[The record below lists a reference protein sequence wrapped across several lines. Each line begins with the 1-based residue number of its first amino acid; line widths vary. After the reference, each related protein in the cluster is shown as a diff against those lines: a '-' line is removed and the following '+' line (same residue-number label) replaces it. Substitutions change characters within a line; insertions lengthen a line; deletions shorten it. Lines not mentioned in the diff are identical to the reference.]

1 MLRRLKAVFFLL
13 SFLILQSS
21 PIAFAQAPGT
31 PGVTNCGGDAGET
44 KACLSDP
51 AGIMKDSQ
59 KAKGFVQFANW
70 TITAICAMFSVFYLK
85 SAAAKLNDHQYKE
98 SVGPFSASFI
108 AGAATFLAY
117 KFIV

>member
-13 SFLILQSS
+13 SFLVLQNA
-21 PIAFAQAPGT
+21 PVAFAQAPGT